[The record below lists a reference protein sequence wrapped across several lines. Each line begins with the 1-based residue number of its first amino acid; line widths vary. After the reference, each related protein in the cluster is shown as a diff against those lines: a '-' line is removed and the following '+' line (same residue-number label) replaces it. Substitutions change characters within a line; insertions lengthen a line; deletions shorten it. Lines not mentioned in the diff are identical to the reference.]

1 MLYCVLLF
9 CIILCCRTELNL
21 IVALNSVVLH
31 GVDDN
36 VILEVIICY
45 VDDLMGMQI
54 NLREAKSK

>member
-1 MLYCVLLF
+1 MLYCVLF
-9 CIILCCRTELNL
+9 CIVLCYCSELNL
-21 IVALNSVVLH
+21 IVESNCVVLH
-31 GVDDN
+31 DVDDN